1 MKKLTIVMFVAA
13 ALLLLHS
20 AFSALSYDPPNNYE
34 ARVFFDSLLDQTTVT
49 NMAAV
54 RMNVRVEISESELRE
69 VDLLTGI
76 AAAQQQ
82 QQFSRPASIRVD
94 TFSPTSPLIG
104 SLSK

>member
-1 MKKLTIVMFVAA
+1 MKKLTILMFAAA
-13 ALLLLHS
+13 ALPLLHS

-82 QQFSRPASIRVD
+82 QFSRPASIRVD

>member
-1 MKKLTIVMFVAA
+1 MKKLTILMFAAA

-82 QQFSRPASIRVD
+82 QFSRPASIRVD

>member
-1 MKKLTIVMFVAA
+1 MKKLTILMFVAA

-34 ARVFFDSLLDQTTVT
+34 ARVFFDSLLNQTAVT

-82 QQFSRPASIRVD
+82 FSKPASIRVD
-94 TFSPTSPLIG
+94 TLRTQSPLIG